1 MGSKKLS
8 SVEQLKMM
16 LETKTDTNAN
26 MRVTVIE
33 KGQDFFIVADKT
45 GCLKVR
51 ISRKNED
58 ALQVARE
65 DRGILLN
72 KLWVRGSEGKVLA
85 TQFTKSTHIAPVEVS
100 TDRVPINPDADDH
113 PISIAEAK
121 SNAAIDHT
129 PKISIPL
136 CHHWIPLKK

>member
-1 MGSKKLS
+1 MSLFSIQHQSIMGSKKWS

-16 LETKTDTNAN
+16 LETKTDTNVN

-33 KGQDFFIVADKT
+33 KGRDFFTVADKT

-51 ISRKNED
+51 ISIKN
-58 ALQVARE
+58 ALQAARE

-85 TQFTKSTHIAPVEVS
+85 TQ
-100 TDRVPINPDADDH
+100 
-113 PISIAEAK
+113 
-121 SNAAIDHT
+121 
-129 PKISIPL
+129 
-136 CHHWIPLKK
+136 

>member
-16 LETKTDTNAN
+16 LETKTDTNVN

-33 KGQDFFIVADKT
+33 KGRDFFIVADKT

-85 TQFTKSTHIAPVEVS
+85 TQ
-100 TDRVPINPDADDH
+100 
-113 PISIAEAK
+113 
-121 SNAAIDHT
+121 
-129 PKISIPL
+129 
-136 CHHWIPLKK
+136 